1 MNKFATCFCHEP
13 GFFSLL
19 HPPLWTVTTT
29 RFYVILSRDLTLYSK
44 RHADSEIV
52 ISVPQL
58 PSSTKRVEVRG
69 DGMEQGL
76 LKQIEKMNFR
86 TQMEVFY
93 TAYSKVRLFYLSH
106 IFVSPLPNF
115 DVLQYLVVKYDSFAI
130 SHYSLGIV
138 DILGI
143 TNNNSHDFVGSNIF
157 KFLAQHTT
165 ALPREYKSKVKDA
178 LKHGQAISA
187 SINLFTLRSL
197 ARAKGDDKFFTH
209 WTPCKD
215 ERGSVAYA
223 VVTLSSTLYE

>member
-1 MNKFATCFCHEP
+1 M
-13 GFFSLL
+13 
-19 HPPLWTVTTT
+19 
-29 RFYVILSRDLTLYSK
+29 
-44 RHADSEIV
+44 
-52 ISVPQL
+52 PQL

-93 TAYSKVRLFYLSH
+93 TAYSKVCLFK
-106 IFVSPLPNF
+106 LPNTSKLLVP
-115 DVLQYLVVKYDSFAI
+115 DVNILQYLVVKYDSFAI

-143 TNNNSHDFVGSNIF
+143 TNKSSHDFVGSNIF

-165 ALPREYKSKVKDA
+165 TLPREYRSKVKDA

-197 ARAKGDDKFFTH
+197 ARSKGNDKFFTH

-215 ERGSVAYA
+215 ERGSTAYI
-223 VVTLSSTLYE
+223 VVTLSSTLYD